1 MCLAIHHFNA
11 HFLLFL
17 ANKLLLAVY
26 FICILDYGNDVRQKQ
41 IQAIFLL
48 EFKWVINHQRKF
60 TNINK
65 IFGPETVNRQTVQWW
80 FKKFCK
86 GDESLEDEWCS
97 GWPLDVD
104 NDELGVSSKLILLQ
118 LHKKFLK
125 NSMSTILWLFGI

>member
-1 MCLAIHHFNA
+1 MCNSCFMIF
-11 HFLLFL
+11 
-17 ANKLLLAVY
+17 ANELLLAVY

-65 IFGPETVNRQTVQWW
+65 IFGPETVNRHTVQWW

-86 GDESLEDEWCS
+86 GDENLEDEEHS
-97 GWPLDVD
+97 GRQLEAD
-104 NDELGVSSKLILLQ
+104 NDKLRGIIKADSLTTTQELVEELNID
-118 LHKKFLK
+118 H
-125 NSMSTILWLFGI
+125 SMVI

>member
-1 MCLAIHHFNA
+1 MHNFCFMS
-11 HFLLFL
+11 F
-17 ANKLLLAVY
+17 ANILLLAVY

-65 IFGPETVNRQTVQWW
+65 IFGPETVNRHTVQWW

-104 NDELGVSSKLILLQ
+104 NDELGVREIGVFRHVAPTRGYVSNFFVRLASS
-118 LHKKFLK
+118 
-125 NSMSTILWLFGI
+125 